1 MKRPVG
7 YAIIAI
13 LVGIMSL
20 SGLFAVFEFPESMDR
35 LRIVIPP
42 FFYALMI
49 LQVLLG
55 AAVTWSLWMYRRNAP
70 ELFLAWGLIGL
81 VSSFYS
87 SRVMMPQLVRAV
99 TTMMPAG
106 VKPPDFPASM
116 VFSQIAF
123 DVMLAAAAY
132 WYLASRRRPGM
143 LVGAQAAATES
154 PT

>member
-7 YAIIAI
+7 YAIIAV

-20 SGLFAVFEFPESMDR
+20 SGLFAVFTFPESMAR

-42 FFYALMI
+42 FFYVLMI

-70 ELFLAWGLIGL
+70 ELFLAWGLVGL

-87 SRVMMPQLVRAV
+87 SRVMMPQMVRAM

-106 VKPPDFPASM
+106 MRPLDFPASM
-116 VFSQIAF
+116 AFSHIAF
-123 DVMLAAAAY
+123 NVVLTAAAY
-132 WYLASRRRPGM
+132 WYLAARRRHEM
-143 LVGAQAAATES
+143 LVGAQAAAEP